1 MFSGN
6 IMLSLESLK
15 FDETNKVINKMRTN
29 AKTTKYS
36 NLENLISEVL
46 FKDGE
51 VVQNETL
58 KSFLKFKLD
67 LEEYE
72 TNKFIS
78 HLKKIYPNVNNQYT
92 IKQLIASIKN
102 EGGLDFP
109 NPFENNIF
117 SEMTRKKSFEYDS
130 SRNNIK

>member
-1 MFSGN
+1 MTTEMFSGIN
-6 IMLSLESLK
+6 LLILESLK

-29 AKTTKYS
+29 AKTTKHS
-36 NLENLISEVL
+36 NLETLITEVL
-46 FKDGE
+46 FKDGDT
-51 VVQNETL
+51 VQNETL

-72 TNKFIS
+72 ANKYIS

-102 EGGLDFP
+102 EAGLEFP

-117 SEMTRKKSFEYDS
+117 SEMTRKKSFEYDM
-130 SRNNIK
+130 SR